1 MCVCVC
7 VCVCVENPGLC
18 NRCVCL
24 CGVCVSTPCVYMC
37 MCVCRTRA
45 FPAPGPWGL
54 QDGSSGGREFQ
65 HQTTDST
72 RAERTGGRREEES
85 ESRSLLGP
93 EVTAQPQFLPTA
105 PPRAPLTSTS
115 PGLGASTGSRMEDA
129 EGKLTLRRRGKSPRD
144 RA

>member
-1 MCVCVC
+1 MCVCVLLWRTQAGVIG
-7 VCVCVENPGLC
+7 VCVCV
-18 NRCVCL
+18 
-24 CGVCVSTPCVYMC
+24 VCVSIPCVYMC

-45 FPAPGPWGL
+45 LQAPGPWGL

-72 RAERTGGRREEES
+72 SAERTGGRREEES
-85 ESRSLLGP
+85 ESRSSLGP

-105 PPRAPLTSTS
+105 PPRAPLTSAS

-129 EGKLTLRRRGKSPRD
+129 EGKLTLRRRSKSPRD